1 LTLPRRAHYDF
12 PRSHPGSKSSQAM
25 VQRPSAISLMLCDQV
40 VFERETQK
48 PYLLGVF
55 TGVSADHIPTPPQR
69 FDIFAALTDGLGDV
83 RMTLTVEH
91 LDTNQEIYS
100 QHVTVRF
107 SDPFQVV
114 NVRFRI
120 RHLVYPAAGTYL
132 FALIAND
139 EELATRRIRV
149 YEVGESP

>member
-1 LTLPRRAHYDF
+1 LTLLRQAHYDF
-12 PRSHPGSKSSQAM
+12 PRSHSGSESSQPM

-55 TGVSADHIPTPPQR
+55 TGVSADRIPTPPQR

-100 QHVTVRF
+100 QHITVRF

-114 NVRFRI
+114 NLRLRI
-120 RHLVYPAAGTYL
+120 RHLIYPAAGTYL
-132 FALIAND
+132 FALTAD
-139 EELATRRIRV
+139 GEEVAARRIRV
-149 YEVGESP
+149 YEAGESP